1 MQYNKD
7 NPLKVFEAFAGYGS
21 QSVALERLKRK
32 HPGFDYKVVGISE
45 IEMNAIAAYNALH
58 GHPTPPP
65 NFGSITEIDWS
76 HVPNFDLLTYSF
88 PCFVADTLILTD
100 KGYKP
105 IQDVQRGELVM
116 THLGRFK
123 RVNAV
128 MQREYRGPLMHI
140 KAIGVNE
147 IICTPEHPFFV
158 TQKKA
163 HADNADVFQ
172 ESNWKDA
179 KCLNKADYLHI
190 PINDKSQL
198 PNWGGC
204 IDNRWGHGKIVNN
217 LECLFNNE
225 SFWYLMG
232 RYVGDGWRIK
242 CKSGNK
248 VYIAC
253 SSRNKDSLTN
263 AIKQIG
269 FNYCIDSSTT
279 CDKVIICSNEL
290 FDFVGRYGYR
300 AIGKCVDGE
309 TIDLPRHLL
318 SSFINGVIDSDGCS
332 VGKYT
337 KITTISK
344 KLAYGLSLC
353 VNKVYKVGCSLYL
366 QKRPKNILIQG
377 RLCNQHDSYEL
388 VFKKVRNT
396 MQDRT
401 FPTDRYILT
410 PITNVQAQYAETT
423 VYNLSV
429 EDDESYV
436 ANGVAVHNC
445 QDISASGLQ
454 KGFDEDSS
462 TRSSLL
468 WQVRKAVVAK
478 RPKFLLMENVKA
490 LTQKKFMPLFNKW
503 QQELEHYGYT
513 NFYKVLNATQFNVP
527 QNRERVFMVSI
538 LGAEQDYQFPQPTEL
553 TKTIADVLEQDVGE
567 QYFLNQHVVEK
578 YLEVTADTTHNHNLG
593 LRSRSDIAFTIR
605 AKAGGRVDDNY
616 IAYVEEK

>member
-128 MQREYRGPLMHI
+128 MQREYNGPLINI
-140 KAIGVNE
+140 KAKGLRKIV
-147 IICTPEHPFFV
+147 CTLEHPFYV
-158 TQKKA
+158 TELKSDGFRVRYTEPTWKKA
-163 HADNADVFQ
+163 RYLERKWTRLLVPMCDYADEDLRQ
-172 ESNWKDA
+172 HSSLISE
-179 KCLNKADYLHI
+179 LLKAD
-190 PINDKSQL
+190 
-198 PNWGGC
+198 GT
-204 IDNRWGHGKIVNN
+204 
-217 LECLFNNE
+217 F
-225 SFWYLMG
+225 
-232 RYVGDGWRIK
+232 
-242 CKSGNK
+242 
-248 VYIAC
+248 
-253 SSRNKDSLTN
+253 
-263 AIKQIG
+263 
-269 FNYCIDSSTT
+269 
-279 CDKVIICSNEL
+279 
-290 FDFVGRYGYR
+290 
-300 AIGKCVDGE
+300 
-309 TIDLPRHLL
+309 
-318 SSFINGVIDSDGCS
+318 SDG
-332 VGKYT
+332 KY
-337 KITTISK
+337 
-344 KLAYGLSLC
+344 A
-353 VNKVYKVGCSLYL
+353 V
-366 QKRPKNILIQG
+366 
-377 RLCNQHDSYEL
+377 
-388 VFKKVRNT
+388 
-396 MQDRT
+396 
-401 FPTDRYILT
+401 T
-410 PITNVQAQYAETT
+410 PITKINAQYAETT

-527 QNRERVFMVSI
+527 QNRERVFMVSV
-538 LGAEQDYQFPQPTEL
+538 LEAEQDYQFPKPIEL
-553 TKTIADVLEQDVGE
+553 TKVIADVLEQEVDE

>member
-128 MQREYRGPLMHI
+128 MQRDYKGPLMHI
-140 KAIGVNE
+140 KAKGLRE
-147 IICTPEHPFFV
+147 IICTLEHPFYVAQILSDGFRTYLAGASWKEARYLERKWTRLLV
-158 TQKKA
+158 PMCDY
-163 HADNADVFQ
+163 ADKQ
-172 ESNWKDA
+172 HCS
-179 KCLNKADYLHI
+179 L
-190 PINDKSQL
+190 
-198 PNWGGC
+198 
-204 IDNRWGHGKIVNN
+204 IDELLK
-217 LECLFNNE
+217 
-225 SFWYLMG
+225 
-232 RYVGDGWRIK
+232 
-242 CKSGNK
+242 
-248 VYIAC
+248 
-253 SSRNKDSLTN
+253 
-263 AIKQIG
+263 
-269 FNYCIDSSTT
+269 IDST
-279 CDKVIICSNEL
+279 
-290 FDFVGRYGYR
+290 F
-300 AIGKCVDGE
+300 
-309 TIDLPRHLL
+309 
-318 SSFINGVIDSDGCS
+318 SDG
-332 VGKYT
+332 KYV
-337 KITTISK
+337 
-344 KLAYGLSLC
+344 A
-353 VNKVYKVGCSLYL
+353 
-366 QKRPKNILIQG
+366 
-377 RLCNQHDSYEL
+377 
-388 VFKKVRNT
+388 
-396 MQDRT
+396 
-401 FPTDRYILT
+401 T
-410 PITNVQAQYAETT
+410 PITKIKGRYAETT

-478 RPKFLLMENVKA
+478 RPKYLLMENVKA

-503 QQELEHYGYT
+503 QQELEHYGYK
-513 NFYKVLNATQFNVP
+513 NFWKILNATQFNVP
-527 QNRERVFMVSI
+527 QNRERVMMVSI
-538 LGAEQDYQFPQPTEL
+538 LGAEQDYQFPQPIEL
-553 TKTIADVLEQDVGE
+553 TKTIADVLEQDVDE
-567 QYFLNQHVVEK
+567 QYFLNQGVVNK
-578 YLEVTADTTHNHNLG
+578 YLEVTADKTHNHNLG

-605 AKAGGRVDDNY
+605 AKAGG
-616 IAYVEEK
+616 AG

>member
-58 GHPTPPP
+58 GNPTPPP

-158 TQKKA
+158 AQKKA
-163 HADNADVFQ
+163 HADNVDAFQ

-179 KCLNKADYLHI
+179 KCLSKADYLHI
-190 PINDKSQL
+190 PRH
-198 PNWGGC
+198 
-204 IDNRWGHGKIVNN
+204 DN
-217 LECLFNNE
+217 C
-225 SFWYLMG
+225 
-232 RYVGDGWRIK
+232 
-242 CKSGNK
+242 
-248 VYIAC
+248 
-253 SSRNKDSLTN
+253 
-263 AIKQIG
+263 
-269 FNYCIDSSTT
+269 
-279 CDKVIICSNEL
+279 
-290 FDFVGRYGYR
+290 
-300 AIGKCVDGE
+300 
-309 TIDLPRHLL
+309 
-318 SSFINGVIDSDGCS
+318 
-332 VGKYT
+332 
-337 KITTISK
+337 
-344 KLAYGLSLC
+344 
-353 VNKVYKVGCSLYL
+353 
-366 QKRPKNILIQG
+366 
-377 RLCNQHDSYEL
+377 EL
-388 VFKKVRNT
+388 VFKKVRNAI
-396 MQDRT
+396 QDRT

-410 PITNVQAQYAETT
+410 PVTDIKAQYAETT

-538 LGAEQDYQFPQPTEL
+538 LGAEQDYQFPQPTKL
-553 TKTIADVLEQDVGE
+553 TKTIADVLEQDVSE

-605 AKAGGRVDDNY
+605 VKAGGRVDDNY

>member
-58 GHPTPPP
+58 GNPTPPP

-140 KAIGVNE
+140 KAIGINE

-158 TQKKA
+158 TLKKA
-163 HADNADVFQ
+163 HADSADAFQ

-190 PINDKSQL
+190 PKH
-198 PNWGGC
+198 
-204 IDNRWGHGKIVNN
+204 DN
-217 LECLFNNE
+217 C
-225 SFWYLMG
+225 
-232 RYVGDGWRIK
+232 
-242 CKSGNK
+242 
-248 VYIAC
+248 
-253 SSRNKDSLTN
+253 
-263 AIKQIG
+263 
-269 FNYCIDSSTT
+269 
-279 CDKVIICSNEL
+279 
-290 FDFVGRYGYR
+290 
-300 AIGKCVDGE
+300 
-309 TIDLPRHLL
+309 
-318 SSFINGVIDSDGCS
+318 
-332 VGKYT
+332 
-337 KITTISK
+337 
-344 KLAYGLSLC
+344 
-353 VNKVYKVGCSLYL
+353 
-366 QKRPKNILIQG
+366 
-377 RLCNQHDSYEL
+377 EL
-388 VFKKVRNT
+388 VFNR
-396 MQDRT
+396 DRT
-401 FPTDRYILT
+401 FSTDRYILT
-410 PITNVQAQYAETT
+410 PVTNVQAQYAETT

-454 KGFDEDSS
+454 KGFDENSE

-478 RPKFLLMENVKA
+478 RPKYLLMENVKA

-503 QQELEHYGYT
+503 QQELESYGYK
-513 NFYKVLNATQFNVP
+513 NFWKVLNATQYNVP

-538 LGAEQDYQFPQPTEL
+538 LQGQDYQFPQPIEL
-553 TKTIADVLEQDVGE
+553 KKVIADVLEQDVDE

-578 YLEVTADTTHNHNLG
+578 YLEVTADKTHNHNLG

-605 AKAGGRVDDNY
+605 AKAGGARR
-616 IAYVEEK
+616 